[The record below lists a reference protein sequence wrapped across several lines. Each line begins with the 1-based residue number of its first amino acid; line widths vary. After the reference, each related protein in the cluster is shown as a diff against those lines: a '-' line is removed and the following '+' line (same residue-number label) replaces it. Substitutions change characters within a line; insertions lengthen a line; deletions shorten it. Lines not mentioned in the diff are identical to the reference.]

1 MNSAHARWQANAA
14 LGLAIARRAYRS
26 WVSTLPGRGPRGR
39 GQLRVGLRFSAARS
53 VSGSYQARTSVLLD
67 QHCNRHRTD
76 IGRRF
81 PDVSGDYSNHPGV
94 ISAPSFSQRIRR
106 SRSTPIALSLVT
118 ALTLVARLGYEAV
131 SSATSHRRTTEALL
145 RDYVLVSATQFTGF
159 LFSEL
164 DEVIDEMLV
173 PVARSRD
180 ITSPAVVAMRM

>member
-1 MNSAHARWQANAA
+1 M
-14 LGLAIARRAYRS
+14 
-26 WVSTLPGRGPRGR
+26 
-39 GQLRVGLRFSAARS
+39 
-53 VSGSYQARTSVLLD
+53 
-67 QHCNRHRTD
+67 
-76 IGRRF
+76 
-81 PDVSGDYSNHPGV
+81 
-94 ISAPSFSQRIRR
+94 
-106 SRSTPIALSLVT
+106 SLVT